1 MLSFTFPD
9 MEIHHSKE
17 PIAWIMYPSRQ
28 IKAYKLRVLSGK
40 FFYIQDGKKFQGIF
54 EIDPR
59 KAWHYGKGV
68 PIYMY
73 DSRSIMPLDPI
84 VVDELSQFA
93 KKNKLVQITQTD
105 KSHSMMLTDI
115 MKTVKD
121 KALALKELTSIV
133 DKRKASI
140 TEALQQFQENIAK
153 SPPEQMPSEEKLGSI
168 LTNHL
173 VERGLING
181 DEKGQIDSGV
191 ARGAI
196 NINMLIAKLR
206 DKEILKI
213 TEPMSQDSHVFL
225 TDFGASNPEQLAS
238 FVAGLRRLDKGVRQM
253 TSIPIKTW
261 MPASIIFAILIGGS
275 IAVMILAQNVG
286 DLGSIIPGLPQTPA
300 DVMVNQGVT
309 ETIPAEEPP
318 LDEPDVP
325 IDKPD
330 LVWDA
335 VNQTWVEPVW
345 DEVKQDWVVPDV
357 IPDETTP

>member
-1 MLSFTFPD
+1 MLSFTFPH
-9 MEIHHSKE
+9 MEIHNSKE

-153 SPPEQMPSEEKLGSI
+153 SPPEQMP
-168 LTNHL
+168 
-173 VERGLING
+173 
-181 DEKGQIDSGV
+181 
-191 ARGAI
+191 
-196 NINMLIAKLR
+196 
-206 DKEILKI
+206 
-213 TEPMSQDSHVFL
+213 
-225 TDFGASNPEQLAS
+225 
-238 FVAGLRRLDKGVRQM
+238 
-253 TSIPIKTW
+253 
-261 MPASIIFAILIGGS
+261 
-275 IAVMILAQNVG
+275 
-286 DLGSIIPGLPQTPA
+286 
-300 DVMVNQGVT
+300 
-309 ETIPAEEPP
+309 
-318 LDEPDVP
+318 
-325 IDKPD
+325 
-330 LVWDA
+330 
-335 VNQTWVEPVW
+335 
-345 DEVKQDWVVPDV
+345 
-357 IPDETTP
+357 